1 MIRRSPETGFGYIKS
16 EKPLNLQNI
25 KGIKISKFI
34 EKPNLDE
41 AKELIKDRR
50 FTWNSGIF
58 LFKAKTIINEIKF
71 FFLKHFALE
80 LPSLRSHKQK
90 NS

>member
-1 MIRRSPETGFGYIKS
+1 MIPRSPETGFGYIKS

-71 FFLKHFALE
+71 FDFIF
-80 LPSLRSHKQK
+80 
-90 NS
+90 